1 MSIGAVTGVMIIAGV
16 IMFLLPPV
24 PGVPVYLTLGIVLPA
39 QGHQTMGWVLSIAYS
54 IAIGLL
60 LKLFS
65 SALQQKL
72 IGENLSNHVEVRQ
85 FVNINSNMM
94 KAMRLVLGKGGL
106 SVPKVAI
113 LIGGP
118 DWPTSVLCG
127 IMKLS
132 LFQIML
138 GTVPVIFLIF
148 PTCLTGA
155 LLYMASLE
163 IDGNPVYPWAGTVS
177 TITASFTA
185 IVQFGSMVVAAYY
198 LEQTAD
204 KRAADVEA
212 LPIDEEVKEADDKA
226 DHIRQCYK
234 EATQWDTAPFFAKM
248 FMRISLS
255 CIIVSSYMVQLFSSR
270 CFTTHSLTDSID
282 DNLNGNAANLF
293 LPLGWVAVGLFCT
306 SCLFLYLFQQW
317 GKVSQLHSNTSVTE
331 TAQSTHRLTKLFLLL
346 LQQKAI
352 QLAHGDMVLEDTS
365 PHQRR
370 QSSSHVQIHRQQS
383 LDRGRRSPN
392 SEGVISSNF

>member
-85 FVNINSNMM
+85 FVNINSNLM

-148 PTCLTGA
+148 PTCLMGA
-155 LLYMASLE
+155 LIYMASL
-163 IDGNPVYPWAGTVS
+163 DDDSGNPAVPWAGTAA
-177 TITASFTA
+177 TITASATA
-185 IVQFGSMVVAAYY
+185 LVQFGSMIVAAYY
-198 LEQTAD
+198 LEQAVESR
-204 KRAADVEA
+204 KEEVEA
-212 LPIDEEVKEADDKA
+212 IEIDKEVKDLDDREA
-226 DHIRQCYK
+226 HLRQCYTTI
-234 EATQWDTAPFFAKM
+234 TQWPRVPMLSKLVLLCSVTCITGSCYLVQFFSA
-248 FMRISLS
+248 L
-255 CIIVSSYMVQLFSSR
+255 
-270 CFTTHSLTDSID
+270 CFVEHTLTDSIGE
-282 DNLNGNAANLF
+282 NLGGNVANLF
-293 LPLGWVAVGLFCT
+293 LPLGWVATGLFLA
-306 SCLFLYLFQQW
+306 SMLLLAVFIGWGNVSIALLRLKSRHLFLSFDNCT
-317 GKVSQLHSNTSVTE
+317 VSCT
-331 TAQSTHRLTKLFLLL
+331 
-346 LQQKAI
+346 
-352 QLAHGDMVLEDTS
+352 VLS
-365 PHQRR
+365 P
-370 QSSSHVQIHRQQS
+370 
-383 LDRGRRSPN
+383 
-392 SEGVISSNF
+392 

>member
-1 MSIGAVTGVMIIAGV
+1 
-16 IMFLLPPV
+16 
-24 PGVPVYLTLGIVLPA
+24 
-39 QGHQTMGWVLSIAYS
+39 
-54 IAIGLL
+54 
-60 LKLFS
+60 
-65 SALQQKL
+65 
-72 IGENLSNHVEVRQ
+72 
-85 FVNINSNMM
+85 
-94 KAMRLVLGKGGL
+94 
-106 SVPKVAI
+106 
-113 LIGGP
+113 
-118 DWPTSVLCG
+118 
-127 IMKLS
+127 
-132 LFQIML
+132 
-138 GTVPVIFLIF
+138 
-148 PTCLTGA
+148 

-163 IDGNPVYPWAGTVS
+163 IDGNPVYPWAGTMS

-226 DHIRQCYK
+226 DRIRQCYK